1 MDKNQIILK
10 NTVEVNRISA
20 TIVLWIVLIVFP
32 VFFIM
37 TITEIFSI
45 NLTFL
50 GIAAAISTILV
61 LPTFIMARK
70 NLQPGLVKYALV
82 FISTFIL
89 GILASSNGINIAL
102 TYLFPC
108 IISLLYYD
116 RRLTRVTFIMGM
128 ISVFI
133 SQYFKMISEYET
145 TEIMGEY
152 LPIMAGYLMEFFAL
166 YLIFNLLIVRIN
178 NMFLN
183 VMDLEQQKTLMDRIR
198 SFSEKNA
205 KASRELALN
214 VEHVSRNME
223 QGTKANEE
231 IALNASKALNR
242 CEQNLRYVDESS
254 KTIAEIS
261 EALKEISTRSHD
273 MVESFSETSKAAL
286 ASQDII
292 KQAISDMEQ
301 VEAASIKTQEVMAKL
316 MSTTSQIGEIFD
328 LISDISSQTNLL
340 ALNASIESARA
351 GEAGKGFAVV
361 AGEIGK
367 LAEQTN
373 SATKQVAELIEDLQE
388 NTKSAVETAAISSKT
403 IEAGIQ
409 KVKATGS
416 AMDELLA
423 IQNATNIKVQDISQ
437 VSSLSGEHSIK
448 LMEVITEIH
457 NQLNNSFADMESIA
471 SATEEQTAT
480 LEQIA
485 TSLQSIETTAQGL
498 GETEKHPGIKK

>member
-1 MDKNQIILK
+1 MDKKQIIMK
-10 NTVEVNRISA
+10 NTVDVNRISA
-20 TIVLWIVLIVFP
+20 AIVIGIVLIAFP
-32 VFFIM
+32 AFFIL
-37 TITEIFSI
+37 TITGIFSI

-50 GIAAAISTILV
+50 GVAAAISAILV
-61 LPTFIMARK
+61 LPVFIIARK
-70 NLQPGLVKYALV
+70 NLRPYFVKYALV
-82 FISTFIL
+82 FICTFII
-89 GILASSNGINIAL
+89 GILASNHHINVAL
-102 TYLFPC
+102 TYLLPC

-116 RRLTRVTFIMGM
+116 RKLTRVTFIMGM
-128 ISVFI
+128 VSVFI
-133 SQYFKMISEYET
+133 SQYFMMISEYGT
-145 TEIMGEY
+145 TEIMGRY
-152 LPIMAGYLMEFFAL
+152 LPKMAGYMMEFFSL

-183 VMDLEQQKTLMDRIR
+183 VVDLEQQKTLMERIR
-198 SFSEKNA
+198 TFSDKNA

-214 VEHVSRNME
+214 VEHVYRNME

-261 EALKEISTRSHD
+261 EALKEISTRSQD

-286 ASQDII
+286 ASQDIV

-301 VEAASIKTQEVMAKL
+301 VEAASKKSQEVMAML
-316 MSTTSQIGEIFD
+316 LSTTSQIGEIFD
-328 LISDISSQTNLL
+328 LISNISSQTNLL

-361 AGEIGK
+361 AREIGK
-367 LAEQTN
+367 LAEQAN

-388 NTKSAVETAAISSKT
+388 NTKSAVETAASSSKT
-403 IEAGIQ
+403 IESGIQ

-416 AMDELLA
+416 AMDNLLA
-423 IQNATNIKVQDISQ
+423 IQDATNIKVKDISQ
-437 VSSLSGEHSIK
+437 FSSRSGEHSNK

-457 NQLNNSFADMESIA
+457 NQLNDSFADMESIA

-485 TSLQSIETTAQGL
+485 ASLQSIETTAKSL
-498 GETEKHPGIKK
+498 GETENEA

>member
-37 TITEIFSI
+37 TITGIFSI

-61 LPTFIMARK
+61 FPTFIMARK

-89 GILASSNGINIAL
+89 GILASSNGINVAL

-128 ISVFI
+128 VSVFI
-133 SQYFKMISEYET
+133 SQYFKMNSEYET

-152 LPIMAGYLMEFFAL
+152 LPSMAGYIMEFFAL

-183 VMDLEQQKTLMDRIR
+183 VVDLQRQKALMDRIR
-198 SFSEKNA
+198 IFSEKNA

-223 QGTKANEE
+223 QGTKSNKE
-231 IALNASKALNR
+231 ISLNASKALNR
-242 CEQNLRYVDESS
+242 CEQNLRYVAESS

-261 EALKEISTRSHD
+261 EALKEISTRSRG
-273 MVESFSETSKAAL
+273 MVESFTETSKAAL

-301 VEAASIKTQEVMAKL
+301 VEAASIKTQEVMPML
-316 MSTTSQIGEIFD
+316 LSTTSQIGEIFD

-373 SATKQVAELIEDLQE
+373 SATKQVAKLIEDLQE
-388 NTKSAVETAAISSKT
+388 NTKSAVETSAISSKT
-403 IEAGIQ
+403 IESGIQ
-409 KVKATGS
+409 KVKATGI
-416 AMDELLA
+416 AMDKLLD

-437 VSSLSGEHSIK
+437 VSSSSGEHSIK

-485 TSLQSIETTAQGL
+485 ASLQSIKITAQGL
-498 GETEKHPGIKK
+498 GETENDV